1 MRSTRLVLIRHGQTP
16 ANIAEQLDTVA
27 PGAGL
32 TELGHLQAAA
42 IPSALIGQPI
52 DAIYVSPLLRTHQT
66 ATPLARSRALMP
78 RVLDGLREVSAG
90 ARNAERGTDLVRR
103 YHRTIMSWTDGAED
117 RLFGGENGPEFL
129 ARYDAALLAICAS
142 GVSDAVVV
150 SHGSAMRCWA
160 AARADNITPAFA
172 TDNVLSNT
180 GTIAVE
186 RTSRGG
192 WHVLD
197 WNCEALGLRH
207 LSEAAVVP
215 VSG

>member
-1 MRSTRLVLIRHGQTP
+1 MRSTRLILIRHGQTP

-42 IPSALIGQPI
+42 IPSALSDQAI
-52 DAIYVSPLLRTHQT
+52 DAIFVSPLLRTHQT
-66 ATPLARSRALMP
+66 ATPLARSRQLVP
-78 RVLDGLREVSAG
+78 RILDGLREVSG
-90 ARNAERGTDLVRR
+90 GDRNGERGTDLVHR
-103 YHRTIMSWTDGAED
+103 YHRTIMSWTEGAED

-129 ARYDAALLAICAS
+129 ARYDAALLAICAT

-160 AARADNITPAFA
+160 AARAENITPDYAR
-172 TDNVLSNT
+172 DNVLSNT
-180 GTIAVE
+180 GTITLE

-192 WHVLD
+192 WRVLD
-197 WNCEALGLRH
+197 WNCETLGLRH
-207 LSEAAVVP
+207 LADGALVP
-215 VSG
+215 VTG

>member
-42 IPSALIGQPI
+42 MPSALIGQPI
-52 DAIYVSPLLRTHQT
+52 EAIYVSPLVRTHQT
-66 ATPLARSRALMP
+66 ATPLARARGLVPRA
-78 RVLDGLREVSAG
+78 LDGLREVSAG
-90 ARNAERGTDLVRR
+90 ERNGEHGTDLVRR
-103 YHRTIMSWTDGAED
+103 YHRTIMSWTDGAQD

-129 ARYDAALLAICAS
+129 ARYDGALLAICAS

-160 AARADNITPAFA
+160 AARAENITPAFA
-172 TDNVLSNT
+172 RENVLSNT
-180 GTIAVE
+180 GTITVE
-186 RTSRGG
+186 RTAQGG
-192 WHVLD
+192 WRVLD
-197 WNCEALGLRH
+197 WNCETLGLRH
-207 LSEAAVVP
+207 LSETALVP
-215 VSG
+215 VAG